1 MSEIKKVPLLF
12 FMLIGVI
19 GILYSSI
26 SIYETINQYQ
36 VSAHKYQEIEQ
47 IYYEYGEGRGGYQE
61 LLSINPDF
69 IGWLEINNTRVSYPV
84 VKTQDN
90 DFYLSHNFYN
100 EVDPAGAIFI
110 DYRNNLNE
118 LDKNIILYGHNMKD
132 GSMFGLL
139 KEYLDQDFLAEYNVI
154 TFDSL
159 DTTYIWEVFSVYE
172 TEEVAWME
180 TTFTDLREYEIFLDK
195 IINRSI
201 VNREITV
208 DSEDNILTL
217 ATCTVSDEKR
227 FVIHAKL
234 IKKETL

>member
-1 MSEIKKVPLLF
+1 MNYL
-12 FMLIGVI
+12 
-19 GILYSSI
+19 
-26 SIYETINQYQ
+26 
-36 VSAHKYQEIEQ
+36 
-47 IYYEYGEGRGGYQE
+47 
-61 LLSINPDF
+61 
-69 IGWLEINNTRVSYPV
+69 V
-84 VKTQDN
+84 VKAEDN

-139 KEYLDQDFLAEYNVI
+139 KKYLDQDFLAEYDVI

-159 DTTYIWEVFSVYE
+159 DSTYIWEVFSVYE

-180 TTFTDLREYEIFLDK
+180 TTFTDLREYEAFLDK

-234 IKKETL
+234 IKKEAL